1 MVKRRSK
8 SPVWESAAAKRLV
21 KLAGDNC
28 SVEQAIVK
36 VVRELLSGVHHPPT
50 DLDAI
55 QTKLRVAAVR
65 AEDLPFSG
73 ELRPGVDG
81 FMIVHSKYLSPG
93 RRRFTIAHELGH
105 ALLAT
110 TGKNYPRWG
119 KEVERLCDMLA
130 AEILMPED
138 AFVRA
143 LPPEI
148 DLSAILE
155 LASTF
160 KTSWWAAAI
169 RCANFKKF
177 SVFEADSRKV
187 HWSSGV
193 IRRGPVSALD
203 SELQHIVKRA
213 TEGAIGRE
221 TIYLTTGSMVRRWAV
236 DFSSVGDRA
245 RVLLRPVA

>member
-1 MVKRRSK
+1 MVNRRSK
-8 SPVWESAAAKRLV
+8 GRVWESAAAKRLV
-21 KLAGDNC
+21 KLAGDSC
-28 SVEQAIVK
+28 SVEQAVVT
-36 VVRELLSGVHHPPT
+36 VVRELLSGVQHPPT

-55 QTKLRVAAVR
+55 QVKLRVVATR
-65 AEDLPFSG
+65 SEDLPFSG

-81 FMIVHSKYLSPG
+81 FTIVHSKYLSPG

-110 TGKNYPRWG
+110 TGRNYPHSG

-130 AEILMPED
+130 AEMLMPQE

-148 DLSAILE
+148 DLSTILE

-169 RCANFKKF
+169 RCANFKKI

-187 HWSSGV
+187 RWSSGLV
-193 IRRGPVSALD
+193 RIGPVSTLD
-203 SELQHIVKRA
+203 SELQHIVKSA
-213 TEGAIGRE
+213 TGGASGRE
-221 TIYLTTGSMVRRWAV
+221 TIHLTTGSTVRRWIV
-236 DFSSVGDRA
+236 DFSPIGDRA